1 MDVLVPIDG
10 SECSSRALQFAVT
23 FAQEFDATL
32 HVVHFS
38 NEQTDATDEILSRAR
53 EVVESEGV
61 DADVKLWTDM
71 QLEFR
76 PADRVG
82 ENILE
87 LVNTNGYDHVIM
99 GHQGSGTIER
109 AILGSAAETIVR
121 AEAVPV
127 TIVP

>member
-10 SECSSRALQFAVT
+10 TEGSFRALT
-23 FAQEFDATL
+23 FAAEFARNFDATL

-38 NEQTDATDEILSRAR
+38 DEATPATDEILERAR
-53 EVVESEGV
+53 EVLES
-61 DADVKLWTDM
+61 ADIESNPELSTDM

-76 PADRVG
+76 PAERVG

-87 LVNTNGYDHVIM
+87 LVEENDYDHVIM
-99 GHQGSGTIER
+99 SHRGSGTIER
-109 AILGSAAETIVR
+109 AILGSAAQTIVR